1 MTFENY
7 KSRVI
12 VERINGSRF
21 DKFLSLDLFRWSRRD
36 ISILRNIFLSFFF
49 RSRDSRRLEIVKH
62 PIEEFSWSTIPF
74 LLSETQVAEEW
85 GWKVLWLKSNR

>member
-21 DKFLSLDLFRWSRRD
+21 DKFRKININFSPWICFDGLVATFLLFE
-36 ISILRNIFLSFFF
+36 ISFFLSFFVPEI
-49 RSRDSRRLEIVKH
+49 RGDS
-62 PIEEFSWSTIPF
+62 
-74 LLSETQVAEEW
+74 
-85 GWKVLWLKSNR
+85 KS